1 MKNMLVRTIAGL
13 LLLLAFASPT
23 VAQIV
28 PERNLGYERTD
39 SVQLALPDSLVA
51 APVLIDSVQLTW
63 LRTPPT
69 MRDLVADRISCLETD
84 VPHLFNNTV
93 MSFVNYFTINNRA
106 YTQRILER
114 ENLYFPLFEKYLEKY
129 NLPKDL
135 KYLAVVESA
144 LVPQARS
151 RVGAVGLWQFM
162 GPTANDF
169 RLVRNDYID
178 ERMNPEKSTEAAC
191 RFLRDL
197 YRMFGDWEL
206 ALSAYNYGSGNI
218 MKAIRRAGGQ
228 RNFWAIYPYLP
239 KETRNYVPT
248 FTAALYTLKY
258 AREHGLH
265 SDSLH
270 YLYPEP
276 TDTLIISGRSLDL
289 RKFSAQFGLDS
300 TEISRHNPEIRK
312 PYLPETIRNYRLTI
326 PTCIRPEMAAFDRNA
341 LLDFCKVTVPPPA
354 LLTPRIPSLEGV
366 TPAQTLL
373 AATEPKPELQVRY
386 RRVRYSVRRGENM
399 ASVAEHYNVTP
410 AQLARWNNLRRGHT
424 LVPKQQL
431 VVFVPLEQ
439 PTPTSTAIAVKK
451 VVVPTKLSLP
461 TGKEA
466 VATRSKTAR
475 ESVVALIEA
484 EKDSDAVEQ
493 TAPVPAKS
501 ATVARVVKESKA
513 SAAPIEAAASLP
525 ATTTDSAL
533 IDYSVRRGD
542 NLAKLARAHGMTAA
556 QLMSLNHLRSENLSI
571 GQKLVFYTAEEEETS
586 TEPLVQPSNVN
597 AVAAT
602 ISLVTKTT
610 TKPVTPPLPKVHLV
624 QPGDT
629 LYNISRRYHGVTV
642 EQLRKLNHLKS
653 DEVKPGQ
660 KLVLGQS

>member
-1 MKNMLVRTIAGL
+1 MKNVLVRTIAGL

-28 PERNLGYERTD
+28 PEQNLGYERTD
-39 SVQLALPDSLVA
+39 SVQLVLPDSLVA
-51 APVLIDSVQLTW
+51 APVVIDSVQLAW

-69 MRDLVADRISCLETD
+69 MRDLVADRIGCLETD

-114 ENLYFPLFEKYLEKY
+114 ENLYFPLFEKYLAKY

-258 AREHGLH
+258 AHEHGLH

-300 TEISRHNPEIRK
+300 TEIARHNPEIK
-312 PYLPETIRNYRLTI
+312 KAYLPETLRNYRLTV
-326 PTCIRPEMAAFDRNA
+326 PACIRPELAAVDRTT

-354 LLTPRIPSLEGV
+354 LLMPRFPSLLDA
-366 TPAQTLL
+366 TATQPML
-373 AATEPKPELQVRY
+373 AATAPQADVRY
-386 RRVRYSVRRGENM
+386 RRVRHSVRRGENL
-399 ASVAEHYNVTP
+399 ASVAEQYNVTST
-410 AQLARWNNLRRGHT
+410 QIARWNNLRRGRALT
-424 LVPKQQL
+424 LKQQL
-431 VVFVPLEQ
+431 VVYLPTEQ
-439 PTPTSTAIAVKK
+439 PSASASTSIAIRKLAIPTT
-451 VVVPTKLSLP
+451 LP
-461 TGKEA
+461 LFGGKEA
-466 VATRSKTAR
+466 VATRKSIR
-475 ESVVALIEA
+475 EPAVAVA
-484 EKDSDAVEQ
+484 AQKDSDAVAK
-493 TAPVPAKS
+493 TVPAPVKS
-501 ATVARVVKESKA
+501 APIARVAKEPTSTPA
-513 SAAPIEAAASLP
+513 LLETAASLS
-525 ATTTDSAL
+525 TDSAL
-533 IDYSVRRGD
+533 TTYSVQRGD
-542 NLAKLARAHGMTAA
+542 NLDKIARAHGMTAS
-556 QLMSLNHLRSENLSI
+556 QLMALNHLRSANLSI
-571 GQKLVFYTAEEEETS
+571 GQKLVFYGSEEEES
-586 TEPLVQPSNVN
+586 LPEPVVASNTN
-597 AVAAT
+597 LPAAPARAT
-602 ISLVTKTT
+602 AKAS
-610 TKPVTPPLPKVHLV
+610 TKPATAPLPKIHLV

-660 KLVLGQS
+660 KLVLEQS

>member
-28 PERNLGYERTD
+28 PEQNLGYERTD
-39 SVQLALPDSLVA
+39 SVQLMLPDSLVA
-51 APVLIDSVQLTW
+51 APVLIDSVQLAW

-69 MRDLVADRISCLETD
+69 LRDLVADRIGCLDTD

-114 ENLYFPLFEKYLEKY
+114 ENLYFPLFEKYLAKY

-258 AREHGLH
+258 AHEHGLH

-300 TEISRHNPEIRK
+300 AEISRQNPEIKK
-312 PYLPETIRNYRLTI
+312 PYLPETMRNYRLTV
-326 PTCIRPEMAAFDRNA
+326 PACIRPELAAFDRTT
-341 LLDFCKVTVPPPA
+341 LLDFCKVALPPPG
-354 LLTPRIPSLEGV
+354 LLTPRSPSLLDAAV
-366 TPAQTLL
+366 TQPML
-373 AATEPKPELQVRY
+373 AATSPKAAVRY
-386 RRVRYSVRRGENM
+386 RRLRHSVRRGENL
-399 ASVAEHYNVTP
+399 AAVAEQYDVTS
-410 AQLARWNNLRRGHT
+410 AQLTRWNNLRRGRALT
-424 LVPKQQL
+424 PKQQL
-431 VVFVPLEQ
+431 VVYVPIEHPIDATLTTVAVQ
-439 PTPTSTAIAVKK
+439 KLAI
-451 VVVPTKLSLP
+451 PHKLPLLG
-461 TGKEA
+461 GKEA
-466 VATRSKTAR
+466 LATHRTAQ
-475 ESVVALIEA
+475 EPSVLIAA
-484 EKDSDAVEQ
+484 EKDSDAVAQ
-493 TAPVPAKS
+493 AIPTAPK
-501 ATVARVVKESKA
+501 ATSVARVSKESKPI
-513 SAAPIEAAASLP
+513 SAPLETTTGLD
-525 ATTTDSAL
+525 TTTDSAL
-533 IDYSVRRGD
+533 ISYSVRRGD
-542 NLAKLARAHGMTAA
+542 NLGKLARTHGMTTA
-556 QLMSLNHLRSENLSI
+556 QLMALNHLQSGSLSI
-571 GQKLVFYTAEEEETS
+571 GQKLVFYGSEAEEAAPEPAVVASSS
-586 TEPLVQPSNVN
+586 TPV
-597 AVAAT
+597 VAARAT
-602 ISLVTKTT
+602 AKAAIKSATV
-610 TKPVTPPLPKVHLV
+610 PLPKVHLV

-660 KLVLGQS
+660 KLVLEQS